1 VLRVPQGGYLGFNQ
15 TNEEMIRFNKKDF
28 LDFLK
33 TRLRGVTIGIY
44 WFEKPTRPEVYE
56 GGRGRIKQE
65 DVPDFCDKCGARIPE
80 DSDTCEGLTAFFIR
94 KRRSLKIVARMAMT
108 VLHKEPRR

>member
-1 VLRVPQGGYLGFNQ
+1 VPQGGYLGFNQ

-56 GGRGRIKQE
+56 GGG
-65 DVPDFCDKCGARIPE
+65 GALSRKMFLIFEINAQHGYPKIPILVK
-80 DSDTCEGLTAFFIR
+80 D
-94 KRRSLKIVARMAMT
+94 
-108 VLHKEPRR
+108 